1 MHTESAYDGCTA
13 YCYPEQGM
21 VDRLLR
27 VHIQSQRALGPWWT
41 LSYNMGSVIVAG
53 SVFVHESPGLALT
66 NVVFD
71 WCIAAPVAAL
81 ALADSWRLR
90 VSR

>member
-1 MHTESAYDGCTA
+1 MHTESAYDGWTA

-27 VHIQSQRALGPWWT
+27 VHIQSQRAFGPLWT

-53 SVFVHESPGLALT
+53 SVCVHESPGTWLWPML
-66 NVVFD
+66 F
-71 WCIAAPVAAL
+71 IIG
-81 ALADSWRLR
+81 
-90 VSR
+90 VSQRQ

>member
-1 MHTESAYDGCTA
+1 
-13 YCYPEQGM
+13 M

-27 VHIQSQRALGPWWT
+27 VHIQSQRAFGPWRT
-41 LSYNMGSVIVAG
+41 LSYNMGSVNVAG
-53 SVFVHESPGLALT
+53 SVCVHESPGNLALA
-66 NVVFD
+66 NVVYN

-81 ALADSWRLR
+81 ALADSWRSR